1 MSTLSLLTGP
11 WALLPEKLQ
20 QIQDIYA
27 GHLRGDRIDLAAV
40 EARLGR
46 PLANEPK
53 PYEVRRGVA
62 VLPIH
67 GVIAPK
73 ASMFMDI
80 SGGCSTQRVQGL
92 LDEALQ
98 DPDVSSVI
106 AYLDTPG
113 GAVVGTPELGSAFMR
128 ARQVKPVVAY
138 TDGQMCSA
146 GYWIGSAA
154 SRIYMSGPTVDVGSI
169 GVVSMH
175 RDFSAQEASL
185 GVKTTEVTAGK
196 YKRISSQY
204 EPLTKAGRAH
214 MQERVDYLYSLFVN
228 AVAEHRGVSVEQV
241 LSDMADG
248 RVFIGQQAIDAGL
261 VDGFMSLD
269 ELVDRMATDPQAVAT
284 PPGRRPKAITA
295 TTTSG
300 ASAPDFISEGDPMSE
315 KDQKP
320 DAATQAAVAAAVAQA
335 VSGLNRE
342 GLQTGN
348 PALFAALQSEF
359 EAAGAKAERTRILA
373 VQGQSM
379 AGHEKLINEL
389 MFDGKTT
396 GPDAAV
402 AVLAAHR
409 AQMGAQAAA
418 HFSDAPAAAASSA
431 SAAGK
436 SAAAKSREEMA
447 TEAEAYAK
455 EHNLEFS
462 AAWKALGFD
471 KT

>member
-1 MSTLSLLTGP
+1 MTTLFSLLTGP
-11 WALLPEKLQ
+11 WAVLPEKLQ

-27 GHLRGDRIDLAAV
+27 SHLRGERVDLAAV

-46 PLANEPK
+46 PLSNEPK

-92 LDEALQ
+92 LEQALQ

-113 GAVVGTPELGSAFMR
+113 GAVIGTPELGAAFMR
-128 ARQVKPVVAY
+128 ARQVKPVVGY

-146 GYWIGSAA
+146 GYWIGSAT
-154 SRIYMSGPTVDVGSI
+154 SRMYISGPTVDVGSI

-175 RDFSAQEASL
+175 RDFSGQEASY
-185 GVKTTEVTAGK
+185 GVKTTEITAGK
-196 YKRISSQY
+196 YKRITSQY

-228 AVAEHRGVSVEQV
+228 AVAEHRGVTVEQV

-261 VDGFMSLD
+261 VDGVMSLD
-269 ELVDRMATDPQAVAT
+269 ELVDRMATDPQAVAA
-284 PPGRRPKAITA
+284 PPGQRPKAITA

-300 ASAPDFISEGDPMSE
+300 ASAPDFISEGDSMSQQE
-315 KDQKP
+315 Q
-320 DAATQAAVAAAVAQA
+320 TVAAAVTQA
-335 VSGLNRE
+335 ISGLTRD

-348 PALFAALQSEF
+348 PVLFAALQSEF
-359 EAAGAKAERTRILA
+359 EAAGAKAERTRILD
-373 VQGQSM
+373 VQAQSM
-379 AGHEKLINEL
+379 AGHEKLINDL

-396 GPDAAV
+396 GPEAAV

-409 AQMGAQAAA
+409 AQMSAAA
-418 HFSDAPAAAASSA
+418 QSHFSDAPAAAASSA
-431 SAAGK
+431 AAAGK
-436 SAAAKSREEMA
+436 PTQAKSRQQMND
-447 TEAEAYAK
+447 EAQAYAK
-455 EHNLEFS
+455 EHKVEFS

-471 KT
+471 NA